1 MLAYGQKD
9 KKLTA
14 FMNPAGRHT
23 IFCTSPKGHSL
34 GALQVLQT
42 ADRKVRAHRTASC
55 SGWATA

>member
-14 FMNPAGRHT
+14 FMNPAGRAHDFQH
-23 IFCTSPKGHSL
+23 IPKGHSL